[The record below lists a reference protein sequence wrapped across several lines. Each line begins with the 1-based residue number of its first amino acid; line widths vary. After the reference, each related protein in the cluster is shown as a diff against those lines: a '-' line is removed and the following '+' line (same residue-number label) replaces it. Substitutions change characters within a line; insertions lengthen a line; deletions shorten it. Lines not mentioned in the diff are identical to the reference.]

1 MLSCNDLAHHH
12 ASDYIDGQLS
22 WRDRLRVHFH
32 LLICVHCR
40 RFVQQLKL
48 VRKVLRRS
56 DNLPD
61 GTDHEPDQA
70 ALRSLSEQ
78 LHQLHDSQSQSTTP
92 PADDR

>member
-1 MLSCNDLAHHH
+1 MLSCQDLSHHH
-12 ASDYIDGQLS
+12 ASDYIDGQLG

-70 ALRSLSEQ
+70 AVQSLSEQ
-78 LHQLHDSQSQSTTP
+78 LHQLHDSLSQSAGP
-92 PADDR
+92 HSEDR